1 MEHARLL
8 MLCLA
13 LGLSRCAVAQE
24 AVGFKGQILF
34 ADGQEVAFEY
44 IGSESGPLGG
54 LKLVGSLGDRSV
66 SYSLD
71 SLRSIHVICP
81 DKKTVQHVE
90 VVGRTGTMVTVR
102 NPWISLLKLRNSS
115 PDSLPGIPN
124 FVYLDQV
131 TGLRQVHAYTDWAKI
146 SMILIDSQSGR
157 YRWNP
162 VTKRYF
168 PSYYLYDPYDGT
180 ALQWMDQ
187 PPQNAATDQ
196 TKGAIEQARLELQ
209 EAEKALWAAYDEAKA
224 AYDALK
230 STKGTEAFQ
239 SIEGAVT
246 AASANAGQDL
256 MLELGKIAAGRE
268 VGQKL
273 GEEAGQQASGFVA
286 FVGAAKT
293 YFDIGQWLAKDSVLI
308 SRNVRS
314 NWLTLTKVWPAKRR
328 YDAAKKRL
336 NDLEGS

>member
-1 MEHARLL
+1 
-8 MLCLA
+8 MLCLCI
-13 LGLSRCAVAQE
+13 GLSRCAFAQE
-24 AVGFKGQILF
+24 AVGFKGKILF
-34 ADGQEVAFEY
+34 ADGQELAFEY
-44 IGSESGPLGG
+44 IGIETGPMGG
-54 LKLVGSLGDRSV
+54 LELRGSLGDRAV
-66 SYSLD
+66 SYPLE
-71 SLRSIHVICP
+71 SLRSVHVICP
-81 DKKTVQHVE
+81 DGKTVQHVE
-90 VVGRTGTMVTVR
+90 VIGRTGTMVTIQ
-102 NPWISLLKLRNSS
+102 NPWLHYVPPRASATSCL
-115 PDSLPGIPN
+115 GIPS
-124 FVYLDQV
+124 FVYLDRV
-131 TGLRQVHAYTDWAKI
+131 TGLRQVHASTVWPKI
-146 SMILIDSQSGR
+146 SMVLIDSQNGR

-187 PPQNAATDQ
+187 PPQNAAAGQAND
-196 TKGAIEQARLELQ
+196 AMEQARLELQ

-239 SIEGAVT
+239 SIEGAIT
-246 AASANAGQDL
+246 EASANAGQDL
-256 MLELGKIAAGRE
+256 MLELGKIAAERE

-273 GEEAGQQASGFVA
+273 GEEAGKQASGFVA

-308 SRNVRS
+308 TRNVRS

-336 NDLEGS
+336 NDLERS